1 MPSII
6 PGYKYDIFISYR
18 QKDNRYDGW
27 VTEFVSHLKDEL
39 EATFKEDIS
48 IYFDKNPHD
57 GLLDTHDVDQS
68 LNEKVEALILIPIVS
83 QTYCDPNCFAW
94 QKEFLAFRDLARND
108 DFGLDIK
115 LPNGNV
121 AKRIL
126 AIMIHEIDETDKQL
140 LGKEIGGVMRSIEFI
155 FKSAGVN
162 RPLRSK
168 DDDREVGISVY
179 YRDQINKVA
188 NAIKELIYG
197 LQHKPITSSRNHT
210 IEAADHNLID
220 DKSVAVLPFVNMSND
235 PEQEYFSDGLTEE
248 IINILAQVPNL
259 KVVGRTSVF
268 SLKGKINDLRE
279 VGQKL
284 GVSKILEGSVRKSG
298 NLIRITVQLINAND
312 GYHIWSEKFDRELDD
327 IFKIQDEIA
336 LTVVN
341 RLKVNLT
348 QVDELNIKKRYTN
361 NPDIVNRY
369 LLAKF
374 YFNKRTQENFDKAL
388 EILEKIIKE
397 DVNFVPAYV
406 TIADCYRLNLVGYGT
421 IPREV
426 ALKKLKTHS
435 NKALEI
441 DPTLDAVHVSL
452 SHTSLL
458 IEWNLAKSKEHSEI
472 AIKLNPN
479 NSEAYQWYAWYHLA
493 TTEFDKSA
501 TYFQKAL
508 DLDPLSVVLITET
521 GWPYHYAGDLD
532 TAISYYEKAIEI
544 DPSYALAHYD
554 LGVALFNQGDQ
565 TAGLDKISTAIDLWG
580 EISFL
585 LGTMGHL
592 SARRGNTKK
601 ANEIL
606 EKLKDLQQNNI
617 PATNIPIADV
627 YDGLGDV
634 EASLKWIKR
643 ACDDK
648 EPLALFV
655 GLWRTRFLGSNLLKN
670 NPILLEIMKKAGILE
685 VF

>member
-6 PGYKYDIFISYR
+6 PGYEYDIFISYR
-18 QKDNRYDGW
+18 QNDNQDGW
-27 VTEFVSHLKDEL
+27 VTEFVNNLNREIK
-39 EATFKEDIS
+39 ATFKEDIS
-48 IYFDKNPHD
+48 IYFDENPHD
-57 GLLDTHDVDQS
+57 GLHEHHEVDDS
-68 LNEKVEALILIPIVS
+68 LREKLKCLIFIPIVS
-83 QTYCDPNCFAW
+83 QTYCDPKCFAW
-94 QKEFLAFRDLARND
+94 EHEFKVFVEQASSDE
-108 DFGLDIK
+108 FGLKTK
-115 LPNGNV
+115 LSGGNV
-121 AKRIL
+121 ASRVLPLK
-126 AIMIHEIDETDKQL
+126 IHDLDNEDQQL
-140 LGKEIGGVMRSIEFI
+140 FESEVGGVMRSIDFI
-155 FKSAGVN
+155 YTDTGVN
-162 RPLRSK
+162 RSLSPKDSK
-168 DDDREVGISVY
+168 DENLNKTR

-197 LQHKPITSSRNHT
+197 LQHKPFTSSQNQT
-210 IEAADHNLID
+210 IETTGHHSSVD

-268 SLKGKINDLRE
+268 SLKGKSNDLRE

-312 GYHIWSEKFDRELDD
+312 GYHIWSQKFDRELND

-341 RLKVNLT
+341 RLKVNLS

-388 EILEKIIKE
+388 AILEKIIKE

-406 TIADCYRLNLVGYGT
+406 TIADCYRMNLVGYGT

-426 ALKKLKTHS
+426 ALKKLKINS
-435 NKALEI
+435 NKAFKI
-441 DPTLDAVHVSL
+441 DPALDVVHASL
-452 SHTSLL
+452 SNTSLL
-458 IEWNLAKSKEHSEI
+458 IEWNLAKSKEHSEK

-493 TTEFDKSA
+493 TAEYEKSV
-501 TYFQKAL
+501 TYFKKAL
-508 DLDPLSVVLITET
+508 ELDPLSVVLITET
-521 GWPYHYAGDLD
+521 GWPYHYNGDLD

-544 DPSYALAHYD
+544 DPSYALAYYD
-554 LGVALFNQGDQ
+554 LGVALFNQGNQ
-565 TAGLDKISTAIDLWG
+565 TAGLDKISTAINLWG
-580 EISFL
+580 EISFFL
-585 LGTMGHL
+585 STMGHL
-592 SARRGNTKK
+592 SARNGNTKK
-601 ANEIL
+601 ANVIL
-606 EKLKDLQQNNI
+606 EKLKGLQQNNV
-617 PATNIPIADV
+617 PSTNMPIADV

-634 EASLKWIKR
+634 EAALKWIKR
-643 ACDDK
+643 GVDEK
-648 EPLALFV
+648 EPLALLV
-655 GLWRTRFLGSNLLKN
+655 GIFRTRFLGSNLLKN
-670 NPILLEIMKKAGILE
+670 NSVLLEIMRKAGIPE